1 MLGAGKDAMASDS
14 AEYFLRLFL
23 RSQRIYQD
31 LTLATEY
38 SSSEKTE
45 FYQGFAVREWVDID
59 IGMEFRAFVCNN
71 RFTQMCQY
79 DYLVQVE
86 MLLQDNSR
94 EQLKDQLIKFWEQQV
109 HSTLSADESNR
120 FHSYVVDLAV
130 DVNGNTWVIELNPFQ
145 ESTDGAMFSWAKE
158 RDLLSQGPLEF
169 RVQTVPQ
176 NAMVCLDKKWRKV
189 LTEMLDKGA

>member
-1 MLGAGKDAMASDS
+1 MASDS

-38 SSSEKTE
+38 STSEKTE

-79 DYLVQVE
+79 DYLVQGE

-109 HSTLSADESNR
+109 CAACML
-120 FHSYVVDLAV
+120 
-130 DVNGNTWVIELNPFQ
+130 
-145 ESTDGAMFSWAKE
+145 
-158 RDLLSQGPLEF
+158 
-169 RVQTVPQ
+169 
-176 NAMVCLDKKWRKV
+176 VCL
-189 LTEMLDKGA
+189 LDIPATFARIYSIFATGALHTFG